1 MTERRPL
8 IVAAFAMAYWIVT
21 MGIHEGFTTQL
32 VEGISVTFLPWLLGI
47 GYLYVLGTAGARWA
61 LRGSLR
67 SADAIV

>member
-8 IVAAFAMAYWIVT
+8 IVAAFAMPYWTLT
-21 MGIHEGFTTQL
+21 MGIQEGVTTQL

-47 GYLYVLGTAGARWA
+47 GYLYVLATAGVRWA